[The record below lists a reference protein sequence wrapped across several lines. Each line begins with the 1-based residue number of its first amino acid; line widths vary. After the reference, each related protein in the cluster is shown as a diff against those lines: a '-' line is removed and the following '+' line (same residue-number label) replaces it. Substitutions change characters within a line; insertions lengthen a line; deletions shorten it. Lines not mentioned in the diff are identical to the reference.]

1 MDNFLL
7 KFFGSIDKLTD
18 KVFGV
23 KRCSCGHQSH
33 CNKKCADCR
42 CEHCN
47 CPVEKKKFRK
57 QLGRLKKKDP
67 FIYK

>member
-7 KFFGSIDKLTD
+7 KLFGSIDKLTD

-23 KRCSCGHQSH
+23 KRCSCGHPSH
-33 CNKKCADCR
+33 CKKKCADCR

-47 CPVEKKKFRK
+47 CDNEKDEFKKKIE
-57 QLGRLKKKDP
+57 RLKKRDP